1 MIRPGEMSDEQFQE
15 QAIGHLLGELDVNGE
30 IALQEELARRGTP
43 AHATV
48 RELRETL
55 GVLALAVAPA
65 DPPNALRARVLWSA
79 GAPVTPPGVPVAAP
93 RSFWVWATAAL
104 MAAVAVGLGVWAGRM
119 ADERDELRASVSRL
133 AQRVVEA
140 DSAAASAAA
149 DLNLAGAGGTFVRE
163 LRGSIALPG
172 ASGRLFLADDGR
184 GLLLASGLPPLAPG
198 RVYVLWT
205 MDAGGAHSA
214 GVFRPD
220 AEGRGRLQGDL
231 ELAPDAELA
240 VTEEPGPDVEQ
251 PTGRVLLTSS

>member
-1 MIRPGEMSDEQFQE
+1 MSDEQFQE
-15 QAIGHLLGELDVNGE
+15 QAIGHLLGELDVDGE

-43 AHATV
+43 AYAMV

-55 GVLALAVAPA
+55 GILALAVAPA
-65 DPPNALRARVLWSA
+65 DPPHALRARVLWSA
-79 GAPVTPPGVPVAAP
+79 GAPVTPPGAPAAAP

-104 MAAVAVGLGVWAGRM
+104 MAAVAVGLGVWAGRL
-119 ADERDELRASVSRL
+119 ADERDELRASLGRL
-133 AQRVVEA
+133 AQRVAEA

-149 DLNLAGAGGTFVRE
+149 DLDLAGGSAVRE

-198 RVYVLWT
+198 RVYALWT
-205 MDAGGAHSA
+205 MDAGVTHPA

-220 AEGRGRLQGDL
+220 GEGRGRLQVEDL
-231 ELAPDAELA
+231 ELAPDAALA
-240 VTEEPGPDVEQ
+240 VTEEPGPDVER
-251 PTGRVLLTSS
+251 PTGRVLLTSG